1 MQSNTLAHADVAHLR
16 ANFFNDAR
24 NFMPKCERHRLDGG
38 DARAIMRIRMTD
50 SRSGDPNQ
58 NAGRSDLGNWNVR
71 FLERFSDLH
80 ESHRSH
86 FMSVLLAFCLDAN
99 IQRMS
104 VSSFVTSRPA
114 SR

>member
-1 MQSNTLAHADVAHLR
+1 MRHIVSCALHATSYLVSERQRKTIDVGNA
-16 ANFFNDAR
+16 
-24 NFMPKCERHRLDGG
+24 G
-38 DARAIMRIRMTD
+38 AIMRIRVTD
-50 SRSGDPNQ
+50 SGSSDPNQ
-58 NAGRSDLGNWNVR
+58 NVGRSDLGNWNVR

-104 VSSFVTSRPA
+104 VSSIVTSRPA